1 MRHHGSNLFLLTGLL
16 FCITALAADPESFA
30 ITEADWASGLA
41 RPEYKGIDPCATVKG
56 ICIEK
61 DFQPSVSTLVE
72 FDFDSAVI
80 RPEYNAPL
88 DNLGRALNGPL
99 SDAVLKIIGHTDS
112 IGSEAYNQ
120 KLSERRARAVAGYLQ
135 RRWGISPVR
144 LRTEGHGEL
153 EPIASNDTMEG
164 RQRNRRVQFV
174 RIGTYRE

>member
-1 MRHHGSNLFLLTGLL
+1 MRHDPILFLLAGLL
-16 FCITALAADPESFA
+16 LCITALAADAETFA
-30 ITEADWASGLA
+30 VTEADWVNGLP
-41 RPEYKGIDPCATVKG
+41 RPEYKGPDPCANVKG
-56 ICIEK
+56 VCIEK

-72 FDFDSAVI
+72 FDFDSAAI

-120 KLSERRARAVAGYLQ
+120 RLSERRARAVAAYLQ
-135 RRWGISPVR
+135 YRWGIPAVR
-144 LRTEGHGEL
+144 LRTEGHGER
-153 EPIASNDTMEG
+153 EPIASNDTAEG

-174 RIGTYRE
+174 RIGSYRE